1 MLTVASLVWEYPWP
15 AYADFTGIAK
25 DSPGQSRVG
34 TRLCSGSMTCAVVFR
49 AVEAQSSAS
58 GKPRPRTLIRLKSA
72 KSIRVVS

>member
-1 MLTVASLVWEYPWP
+1 MLTVASLVREYPWP

-49 AVEAQSSAS
+49 AVEPNLQHPENPVPALDMKES
-58 GKPRPRTLIRLKSA
+58 PRVKGGGG
-72 KSIRVVS
+72 